1 MSTTIKLQQR
11 LKDLGFDPGPI
22 DGDWGPRTL
31 AAVNAG
37 KAALK
42 QAEALVSMGLA
53 HSKTAFPTPAKMKAG
68 VSAEKMRVA

>member
-1 MSTTIKLQQR
+1 VS
-11 LKDLGFDPGPI
+11 DAVGVP
-22 DGDWGPRTL
+22 
-31 AAVNAG
+31 AVNAG

-68 VSAEKMRVA
+68 VTAEKMRVA